1 MGNVPIVRSLRVSWA
16 VLWKRGRT
24 LIGPIAASAIF
35 AVVQG
40 GIQSNV
46 QSTLGSEPVQLWHVE
61 GVGRGLP
68 AADSSTA
75 YFLTKQHEVL
85 AVDMISG
92 AVRWRRDT
100 GVADEATWGSRL
112 VLAGSVIVAGDYDVV
127 AFDRTNGA
135 LRWRFSPVDG
145 YGPGIYLG
153 GASDGLAFTGSPS
166 GRVYAVDD
174 TSGDLRWS
182 ALIEGD
188 GTSTVFQPAADRDLV
203 VAGYTTFTA
212 PARGGIVALDIST
225 GHERWRTAFPRPDN
239 ASLGSAWA
247 GGPLPMHDLIV
258 AASSSG
264 EIYGFDRR
272 DGSIRWSLP
281 RVGDSCVGSAS
292 SPSQDFRPLSV
303 TGRTLVAGS
312 LTGCLETFNLDTR
325 LMLWRHPGVDNGSV
339 AFSIVADNQT
349 AYVPYVGGRL
359 RAFNVSDGKPRW
371 EIGNARRRFNWPPA
385 LADGRMLV
393 ASAEGF
399 FAFRP

>member
-1 MGNVPIVRSLRVSWA
+1 VGNVPIVRSLRM
-16 VLWKRGRT
+16 GRT
-24 LIGPIAASAIF
+24 VPWRWRSKFVGPIATAIF
-35 AVVQG
+35 SVVQG
-40 GIQSNV
+40 GIHGDV
-46 QSTLGSEPVQLWHVE
+46 QPTLNSEPVQLWHVE

-85 AVDMISG
+85 AVDVISG
-92 AVRWRRDT
+92 TVRWRRDT
-100 GVADEATWGSRL
+100 GAADEATWGSRL
-112 VLAGSVIVAGDYDVV
+112 VLAGSVVVAGDYDVV
-127 AFDRTNGA
+127 AFDRTSGT

-153 GASDGLAFTGSPS
+153 GVSDGLVFTGSLS
-166 GRVYAVDD
+166 GRLYAVDD
-174 TSGDLRWS
+174 TSGEVRWS

-188 GTSTVFQPAADRDLV
+188 GNSTVFQPAADGNLV

-212 PARGGIVALDIST
+212 PAKGGIVALDTAT
-225 GHERWRTAFPRPDN
+225 GHERWRTAFPRSDN

-247 GGPLPMHDLIV
+247 GGPLPTHDLIV

-264 EIYGFDRR
+264 EVYGLDRN

-281 RVGDSCVGSAS
+281 RVGESCVGNAS
-292 SPSQDFRPLSV
+292 SPNQDFRPLSV

-312 LTGCLETFNLDTR
+312 LTGCLEAFNLDTR
-325 LMLWRHPGVDNGSV
+325 FVLWRRPGVDDGSI
-339 AFSIVADNQT
+339 AFSVVTDNE
-349 AYVPYVGGRL
+349 AVYVPYVGGRL
-359 RAFNVSDGKPRW
+359 RAFNVSDGNLRW
-371 EIGNARRRFNWPPA
+371 EIGNTRRLFRWPPA
-385 LADGRMLV
+385 LAGGRMLV

>member
-1 MGNVPIVRSLRVSWA
+1 VGNVPIVRSLRVGWA
-16 VLWKRGRT
+16 VLRRWRRK
-24 LIGPIAASAIF
+24 LIGPIATIF
-35 AVVQG
+35 GVVQG
-40 GIQSNV
+40 GIPGDP
-46 QSTLGSEPVQLWHVE
+46 QSTLSSEPVQLWHVE

-85 AVDMISG
+85 AVDVISG
-92 AVRWRRDT
+92 TVRWRGNT
-100 GVADEATWGSRL
+100 GAADEATWGSRL
-112 VLAGSVIVAGDYDVV
+112 LLAGSVVVAGDYDVV
-127 AFDRTNGA
+127 AFGRTSGA

-153 GASDGLAFTGSPS
+153 GASDGLVFTGSPS

-174 TSGDLRWS
+174 TSGEVRWS
-182 ALIEGD
+182 ALIED
-188 GTSTVFQPAADRDLV
+188 GTSTVFQPAADRGLV

-225 GHERWRTAFPRPDN
+225 GHERWRTAFPRSDN

-247 GGPLPMHDLIV
+247 GGPLPVHDLIV

-264 EIYGFDRR
+264 EVYGLDRN

-281 RVGDSCVGSAS
+281 RVSESCVSSSS

-303 TGRTLVAGS
+303 AGRTLVAGS
-312 LTGCLETFNLDTR
+312 LTGCLEAFNLDTR
-325 LMLWRHPGVDNGSV
+325 FVLWRRPAVDDGSV
-339 AFSIVADNQT
+339 AFSVVTDHQT
-349 AYVPYVGGRL
+349 VYVPYVGGRL
-359 RAFNVSDGKPRW
+359 RAFDVSDGKLRW
-371 EIGNARRRFNWPPA
+371 EIGNARRRFLWPPA
-385 LADGRMLV
+385 LADGLMFV

-399 FAFRP
+399 LAFRP

>member
-1 MGNVPIVRSLRVSWA
+1 
-16 VLWKRGRT
+16 
-24 LIGPIAASAIF
+24 
-35 AVVQG
+35 VQE
-40 GIQSNV
+40 GIPGDP
-46 QSTLGSEPVQLWHVE
+46 QSTLSSEPVQLWHLD

-85 AVDMISG
+85 AVDVISG
-92 AVRWRRDT
+92 TVRWRGNT
-100 GVADEATWGSRL
+100 GAADEATWGSRL
-112 VLAGSVIVAGDYDVV
+112 LLAGSVVVAGDYDVV
-127 AFDRTNGA
+127 AFGRTSGA

-153 GASDGLAFTGSPS
+153 GASDGLVFTGSPS

-174 TSGDLRWS
+174 TSGEVRWS
-182 ALIEGD
+182 ALIED
-188 GTSTVFQPAADRDLV
+188 GTSTVFQPAADRGLV
-203 VAGYTTFTA
+203 VAGYTTFTT

-225 GHERWRTAFPRPDN
+225 GHERWRTAFPRSDN

-264 EIYGFDRR
+264 EVYGLDRN

-281 RVGDSCVGSAS
+281 RVSESCVGSSS

-303 TGRTLVAGS
+303 AGRTLVAGS
-312 LTGCLETFNLDTR
+312 LTGCLEAFNLDTR
-325 LMLWRHPGVDNGSV
+325 FVLWRRPGVDDGSV
-339 AFSIVADNQT
+339 AFSVVTDHQT
-349 AYVPYVGGRL
+349 VYVPYVGGRL
-359 RAFNVSDGKPRW
+359 RAFDVSDGKLRW
-371 EIGNARRRFNWPPA
+371 EIGNARRRFLWPPA
-385 LADGRMLV
+385 LADGLMFV

-399 FAFRP
+399 LAFRP